1 MARQPNPNRK
11 FSPSMLSK
19 TTKARLN
26 RHRKVLGE
34 LRAGQKTRK
43 GNESDDQLI
52 NRILDH
58 YEITNKPAD
67 VGVSTYN
74 IKPVAP
80 EPAQTTQ

>member
-1 MARQPNPNRK
+1 MARLPNPNRK

-19 TTKARLN
+19 ITKLRLN
-26 RHRKVLGE
+26 RHRRVLGE

-58 YEITNKPAD
+58 YEIANKPAD

-74 IKPVAP
+74 IKVAP
-80 EPAQTTQ
+80 EPTQTTQ